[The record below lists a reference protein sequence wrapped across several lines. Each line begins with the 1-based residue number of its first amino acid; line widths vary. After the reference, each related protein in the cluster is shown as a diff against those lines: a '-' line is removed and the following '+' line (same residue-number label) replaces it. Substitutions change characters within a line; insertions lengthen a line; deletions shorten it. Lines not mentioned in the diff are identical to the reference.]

1 LFYAKPASYGE
12 VMTSP
17 APELERALDQAR
29 ALDRIDRDE
38 STRDELASADRIS
51 KALASAG
58 ATRRSTALQ

>member
-1 LFYAKPASYGE
+1 
-12 VMTSP
+12 MTSP

-58 ATRRSTALQ
+58 ATRRPTAL